1 MRMQIA
7 TYMTTSMARMTT
19 DAIATPTIP
28 PMLNEL
34 NDDALGVSVGD
45 PVEVELATA
54 ATQFLPSPLGE

>member
-1 MRMQIA
+1 
-7 TYMTTSMARMTT
+7 MTT
-19 DAIATPTIP
+19 DAIVTPTIP

-34 NDDALGVSVGD
+34 DDDGLGVSLGE